1 MTAKRPMSSRDT
13 KNPCIG
19 RCRFDTDG
27 ECLGCHRTKLEVKGW
42 KRLPDTAKAAINQ
55 RIGAS
60 DTTAKSRSKRLRKLD
75 KKIGKLEAKLGA
87 LRAER
92 EALADPAS
100 SASAVPPYRAG
111 G

>member
-1 MTAKRPMSSRDT
+1 MSSKDT

-87 LRAER
+87 LRTER
-92 EALADPAS
+92 AALAGPSPAVPAS
-100 SASAVPPYRAG
+100 SPAAPPYRAG
-111 G
+111 E